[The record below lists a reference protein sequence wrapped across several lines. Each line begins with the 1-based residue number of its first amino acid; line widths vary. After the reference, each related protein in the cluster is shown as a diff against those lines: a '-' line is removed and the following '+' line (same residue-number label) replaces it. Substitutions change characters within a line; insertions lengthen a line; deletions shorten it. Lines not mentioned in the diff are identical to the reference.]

1 MFRHVTCKKKMMK
14 AVKIAWAWSYSGYFM
29 QLYLLY
35 NHKWKTHQKNCM
47 LPRHVTRT
55 TQQAS
60 TFLLHY
66 FFTLKTTD
74 GRYRRLYMGI
84 FQCLELFTQFE
95 ILWVD
100 KWEGEGQ
107 NKGYLNMSFLFC
119 SKFLIK
125 NVNCNHQ
132 FQPFLFSHKSLKN
145 LFINK
150 QLLINYTE
158 KYDILCQFQFGFRKG
173 CSTEQAV

>member
-1 MFRHVTCKKKMMK
+1 MFWHVTCKKKMMK

-47 LPRHVTRT
+47 LPRQVTRT

-66 FFTLKTTD
+66 FFYTENNRWKIQEVVHGYISMPRTIYTVWDSLSKTSGKERAKIKVIWIWASLSAANSSLK
-74 GRYRRLYMGI
+74 
-84 FQCLELFTQFE
+84 
-95 ILWVD
+95 
-100 KWEGEGQ
+100 
-107 NKGYLNMSFLFC
+107 NC
-119 SKFLIK
+119 S
-125 NVNCNHQ
+125 HQ
-132 FQPFLFSHKSLKN
+132 FQPFLFSNKSLKN

-150 QLLINYTE
+150 QLINYTE
-158 KYDILCQFQFGFRKG
+158 KNDILCQFQFGFRKG
-173 CSTEQAV
+173 RSTEQAV